1 MRRRTYVVF
10 SVHKFPPP
18 PNLVFYDLNTGTYLG
33 GIRFIGFRYP
43 VWCYA
48 MAAMVDL
55 ESRVAEDAG
64 YSAGESLFSRSAI
77 IYSGFIRIIVLKLSD
92 QLPVIDVRA

>member
-1 MRRRTYVVF
+1 
-10 SVHKFPPP
+10 
-18 PNLVFYDLNTGTYLG
+18 
-33 GIRFIGFRYP
+33 
-43 VWCYA
+43 
-48 MAAMVDL
+48 MVDL